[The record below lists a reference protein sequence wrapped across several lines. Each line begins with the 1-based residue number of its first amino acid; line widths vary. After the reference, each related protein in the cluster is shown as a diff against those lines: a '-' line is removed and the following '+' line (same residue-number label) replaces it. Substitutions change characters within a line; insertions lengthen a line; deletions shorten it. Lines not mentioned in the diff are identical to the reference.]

1 MLLRLLVPLV
11 LTTNLFAQ
19 ESDQEPE
26 TIPMP
31 IPDVRTSIDS
41 AHTSASELLNGFA
54 SQIDNFF
61 GEEVA
66 EEIVNT
72 TRATVRLDFTDPPN
86 NDFSTTAKLKLRLVL
101 PRSQQRIRLLLD
113 VDEREDED
121 SVEALAQEDLDRAF
135 SFAFRFMRNATENT
149 RFNVDLG
156 ARRFDQRFQTF
167 ARLRVST
174 KFQNDEGWS
183 FNFRNDLRE
192 YYSSGYA
199 NRTSLDFWHRLNNDK
214 SMIFRSSTN
223 FSWEKIQRGA
233 RVDKSFGI
241 YKKLRHKSLLAFEV
255 LAGYN
260 TSPEQ
265 DVNYYEGHTARVRY
279 RKNFLR
285 PWFHY
290 EVWPSVSWLTEDD
303 GEPKLGGLV
312 RLEVQF
318 GNFQ

>member
-1 MLLRLLVPLV
+1 MLAPVFLS
-11 LTTNLFAQ
+11 TNLYAQ
-19 ESDQEPE
+19 GLDQAPV
-26 TIPMP
+26 TLPMP
-31 IPDVRTSIDS
+31 IPDVSSSIDS
-41 AHTSASELLNGFA
+41 AHTSASELLNDFA

-72 TRATVRLDFTDPPN
+72 TRATVRLDFTDPAN
-86 NDFSTTAKLKLRLVL
+86 DDFSTTAKVKLRLVL

-113 VDEREDED
+113 VDEREDDD
-121 SVEALAQEDLDRAF
+121 SVEALADEDLDRAF
-135 SFAFRFMRNATENT
+135 SFAFRFMKNATENT

-167 ARLRVST
+167 SRLRIST
-174 KFQNDEGWS
+174 KFQNDDGWS
-183 FNFRNDLRE
+183 FNFKNDLRE

-199 NRTSLDFWHRLNNDK
+199 NRTSFDFWHRLNNDE

-223 FSWEKIQRGA
+223 FNWEKIQRGA
-233 RVDKSFGI
+233 RVDQSFGI
-241 YKKLRHKSLLAFEV
+241 YKRLRHKSVLAFEF

-260 TSPEQ
+260 TTPEE
-265 DVNYYEGHTARVRY
+265 NFNHYEGHTARVRF

-290 EVWPSVSWLTEDD
+290 ELWPSVSWLTEEDS
-303 GEPKLGGLV
+303 EPKLGGLV

-318 GNFQ
+318 GNFK